1 MKMGLPS
8 LGALLAAF
16 ILTSIS
22 STPADART
30 VCKGSGTS
38 AKCYTVKA
46 KKKKFAKRTRASGY
60 AQRVRIRTARHN
72 REDYPWHG
80 WGASFHLDGV
90 RYAGGNRF
98 GPAAAHNNFEG
109 GFHSTAF
116 WKLTDRSQ
124 R

>member
-1 MKMGLPS
+1 MSVDTLGNLIILRAPNYGLIFFRGLTMKIGLPT

-46 KKKKFAKRTRASGY
+46 KKKFAKRTRASRY
-60 AQRVRIRTARHN
+60 AQRARARTARYN
-72 REDYPWHG
+72 RDDYPWHG
-80 WGASFHLDGV
+80 WGASFHLHVV
-90 RYAGGNRF
+90 RS
-98 GPAAAHNNFEG
+98 P
-109 GFHSTAF
+109 
-116 WKLTDRSQ
+116 
-124 R
+124 